1 MTDAS
6 GERTWF
12 NQRWLDYTGAS
23 PEEVKGWGWQ
33 KVHHP
38 DHVQRV
44 VTGIAH
50 SFATGE
56 PWEDTFP
63 LLGKDGEYR
72 WFLSRALPVRSAN
85 GMITGWL
92 GTNTDITERKATEEE
107 RILLL
112 EREHVA
118 REQAEAALRTRDNF
132 FASITH
138 DLKNP
143 LGAVKGYAQLLK
155 RRLARDISSPAAW
168 LIEGLERIESN
179 ADRTA
184 SLIEELLDL
193 VRYREAGRLE
203 LHRTEFDLVGL
214 CRALI
219 DEQRRAGYR
228 HEFELIANVPQLV
241 GSWDRSRLERVLV
254 NLLENAIKYSPNGGR
269 VVMKVDRQP
278 EPGGSYA
285 VISISDQGVGIPTA
299 DLPRIFDQFH
309 RAANVA
315 EQIGGTGI
323 GLTSVQQIVE
333 AHGGTVAVESREGL
347 GSTFTV
353 TLPA

>member
-1 MTDAS
+1 M
-6 GERTWF
+6 
-12 NQRWLDYTGAS
+12 
-23 PEEVKGWGWQ
+23 
-33 KVHHP
+33 
-38 DHVQRV
+38 
-44 VTGIAH
+44 
-50 SFATGE
+50 
-56 PWEDTFP
+56 
-63 LLGKDGEYR
+63 
-72 WFLSRALPVRSAN
+72 
-85 GMITGWL
+85 
-92 GTNTDITERKATEEE
+92 
-107 RILLL
+107 LL

-118 REQAEAALRTRDNF
+118 REQAEAALRTRDTF

-155 RRLARDISSPAAW
+155 RGLTRDTSSPAAW
-168 LIEGLERIESN
+168 LTEGLERMERIESN

-193 VRYREAGRLE
+193 VRYRDAGRLE
-203 LHRTEFDLVGL
+203 LRRTEFDLVGV

-219 DEQRRAGYR
+219 DEQRRGGYR

-254 NLLENAIKYSPNGGR
+254 NLLENAIKYRPNGGL
-269 VVMKVDRQP
+269 VVMKVDRQL
-278 EPGGSYA
+278 EPCGSYA
-285 VISISDQGVGIPTA
+285 VISISDQGVRIPTA
-299 DLPRIFDQFH
+299 DLRRIFDQFQ
-309 RAANVA
+309 RAPNVA

-323 GLTSVQQIVE
+323 GLTSVQQIVQM
-333 AHGGTVAVESREGL
+333 HGGTVAVESREAF